1 MPNFVDVWSLDGMA
15 DRIDLDGAIPYH
27 PKVWGLIASQSLLAT
42 QPPEEWEFVHQRH
55 DTSDGPMAV
64 PVNSAIELT
73 LTGKRTARVFYA
85 GETPRV
91 STVYQHGSSGL
102 WFIAATKNLMVSGG
116 TYYFELTRKEVM
128 AWMTGNGYKPP
139 TLLSP
144 PVSNSENT
152 RNTINADPRTAKS
165 KTTTFE
171 ESSAQKPERLSA
183 GSRALAAALDLLA
196 EGIPV
201 SGNAAC
207 KRAGVCRKNVRKT
220 HPKAWKAI
228 KAMAS
233 PDRNPR
239 RGVFDRR
246 SGNVEAIHFD
256 DDLD

>member
-144 PVSNSENT
+144 PVSSSENT
-152 RNTINADPRTAKS
+152 RNTNNAVPKRLVSPTDKAIQCYRLKFIMGTEKTQEGIAKAVYEDRGHQPKVSRDLKAVEAWIAAGNVLPDLAEVRPSMFIVDPS
-165 KTTTFE
+165 K
-171 ESSAQKPERLSA
+171 
-183 GSRALAAALDLLA
+183 LDL
-196 EGIPV
+196 GRRQDK
-201 SGNAAC
+201 G
-207 KRAGVCRKNVRKT
+207 
-220 HPKAWKAI
+220 
-228 KAMAS
+228 
-233 PDRNPR
+233 R
-239 RGVFDRR
+239 RG
-246 SGNVEAIHFD
+246 
-256 DDLD
+256 